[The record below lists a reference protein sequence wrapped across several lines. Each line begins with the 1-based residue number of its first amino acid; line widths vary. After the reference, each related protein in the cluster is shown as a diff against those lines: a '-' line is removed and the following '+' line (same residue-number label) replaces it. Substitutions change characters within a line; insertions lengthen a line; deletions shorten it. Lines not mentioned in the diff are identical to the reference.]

1 MDVSNMTVELSD
13 TERSLIREGL
23 DCVKY
28 MLYNFDYGTY
38 SHYSEETK
46 EAMFK
51 NCILLKV
58 KLTDKIK

>member
-1 MDVSNMTVELSD
+1 MEVSNMTVELSD
-13 TERSLIREGL
+13 TECSLIREGL
-23 DCVKY
+23 DCLKY
-28 MLYNFDYGTY
+28 MLYNYGTY
-38 SHYSEETK
+38 NNYSEETK